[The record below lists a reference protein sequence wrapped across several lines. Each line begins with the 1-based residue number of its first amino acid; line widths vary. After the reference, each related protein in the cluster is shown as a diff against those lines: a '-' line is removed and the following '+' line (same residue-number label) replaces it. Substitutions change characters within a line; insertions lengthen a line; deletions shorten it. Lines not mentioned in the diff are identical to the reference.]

1 MRVARDRWMIRFSA
15 LDVRKGEAF
24 ARRTECKSEN
34 QESNGAGK
42 AVGIKL
48 QICRQPE

>member
-15 LDVRKGEAF
+15 LDVHKGEVF

-34 QESNGAGK
+34 QENNEGEK

-48 QICRQPE
+48 QICRQGG